1 MGTKLTHTLKLKLK
15 LTRALPLTPIHTKL
29 IMAAVN
35 WRTINI
41 DALDPDSPAN
51 FDLNSLA
58 PAVEPIP
65 TAEVQNNAQQIR
77 QLLRSGDNEGALQ
90 GALEKPPYGADDKGK
105 EAHLAAVIE
114 ILQSIRQSDM
124 SPMLSRI
131 YSTPGGTE
139 ALDVLMKYIYKGMAQ
154 STPVT
159 TTRNITPQPTGFS
172 QIHARGGGEG
182 GGQAMSVLLSWH
194 EKLVDI
200 AGPGSIV
207 RVMSDRRT
215 V

>member
-1 MGTKLTHTLKLKLK
+1 
-15 LTRALPLTPIHTKL
+15 
-29 IMAAVN
+29 MANVN

-51 FDLNSLA
+51 FDLTTLTPTVAPVSTADVQSLA
-58 PAVEPIP
+58 G
-65 TAEVQNNAQQIR
+65 QIR
-77 QLLRSGDNEGALQ
+77 QLMRGGDNEGALQ
-90 GALEKPPYGADDKGK
+90 GALENPPYGADDKGK
-105 EAHLAAVIE
+105 DIHLATVIE
-114 ILQSIRQSDM
+114 ILQSIRQADM
-124 SPMLSRI
+124 SPILSRI
-131 YSTPGGTE
+131 YSAPGGTE

-154 STPVT
+154 TSAAS
-159 TTRNITPQPTGFS
+159 TTRNITPQATGFS

-194 EKLVDI
+194 EKLVEI

-207 RVMSDRRT
+207 RVMTDRRT

>member
-1 MGTKLTHTLKLKLK
+1 
-15 LTRALPLTPIHTKL
+15 
-29 IMAAVN
+29 MANIN

-51 FDLNSLA
+51 FDLSSLA
-58 PAVEPIP
+58 PAVAPVS
-65 TAEVQNNAQQIR
+65 TADVQTNAQSIR
-77 QLLRSGDNEGALQ
+77 QLLRGGDNEGALQ
-90 GALEKPPYGADDKGK
+90 GALENPPYGADDKGK
-105 EAHLAAVIE
+105 EVHLSVVIE

-131 YSTPGGTE
+131 YGAPGGTE

-154 STPVT
+154 GAPSGTK
-159 TTRNITPQPTGFS
+159 RDITPQPTGFS
-172 QIHARGGGEG
+172 QIHTRGGGEG

-194 EKLVDI
+194 EKLVEI
-200 AGPGSIV
+200 AGPGSIS

>member
-1 MGTKLTHTLKLKLK
+1 
-15 LTRALPLTPIHTKL
+15 
-29 IMAAVN
+29 MATVN

-51 FDLNSLA
+51 FDLSSLV
-58 PAVEPIP
+58 PAVTPVS
-65 TAEVQNNAQQIR
+65 TADVQNNAQQIR
-77 QLLRSGDNEGALQ
+77 LLLRGGDNEGALQ
-90 GALEKPPYGADDKGK
+90 SALENPPYGADDKGK
-105 EAHLAAVIE
+105 EAHLAVVIE

-124 SPMLSRI
+124 SPILSRI
-131 YSTPGGTE
+131 YSSPGGTE

-154 STPVT
+154 STPASSA
-159 TTRNITPQPTGFS
+159 RNITPQPTGFS
-172 QIHARGGGEG
+172 QIHGRGGGEG

-207 RVMSDRRT
+207 RVMADRRT